1 MKTILVTGAAG
12 FIGMHTSLELLKNFK
27 VVGIDNLSSY
37 YDVSLK
43 KKRLE
48 ILRKNK
54 NFFFYKT
61 DICDNKKIT
70 KIFKKIKPDV
80 VIHLA
85 AIAGVRYS
93 ILNPNI
99 YIQTNLVGFG
109 NIINL
114 SKNLKVK
121 HFVYASSSSV
131 YGGNKKKIAE
141 ETDSVDNPV
150 SLYAATKK
158 SNELIAYTYSSLFN
172 MPTTGLR
179 FFTVYGPWGRP
190 DMALYM
196 FVKSILNKKNINVFN
211 RGKMFRD
218 FTYVDDIVDGI
229 IKVVNKPV
237 SRQNKKLNQAP
248 YSVFNIGSGK
258 SVKLLKFI
266 SEIEKNLQ
274 MRAKKNMMPM
284 QLGDVKKS
292 LSSIKKLNRWVGY
305 KPKFNI
311 QKGIKN
317 FVDWY
322 LSFYKK
328 NKF

>member
-1 MKTILVTGAAG
+1 MKKILVTGAAG
-12 FIGMHTSLELLKNFK
+12 FIGMHTSLQLLKTSK
-27 VVGIDNLSSY
+27 VIGIDNLSSY

-43 KKRLE
+43 KKRLK
-48 ILRKNK
+48 ILKKNK
-54 NFFFYKT
+54 NFFFYKI
-61 DICDNKKIT
+61 DICNKEKLT
-70 KIFKKIKPDV
+70 KIFKKIKPDI

-93 ILNPNI
+93 ILNPDI
-99 YIQTNLVGFG
+99 YIQTNLVGFS

-114 SKNLKVK
+114 SKDLKVK

-141 ETDSVDNPV
+141 ESDSVDNPV

-172 MPTTGLR
+172 IPTTGLR

-218 FTYVDDIVDGI
+218 FTYIDDIVDGI
-229 IKVVNKPV
+229 IRVVNKPA
-237 SRQNKKLNQAP
+237 SKKNKKINQIP
-248 YSVFNIGSGK
+248 YSVYNIGSGK

-266 SEIEKNLQ
+266 SEIEKNLKIK
-274 MRAKKNMMPM
+274 AKKNMMPM
-284 QLGDVKKS
+284 QLGDVKRS
-292 LSSIKKLNRWVGY
+292 LSSIKKLNRWVNY
-305 KPKFNI
+305 QPRFDI

-328 NKF
+328 

>member
-131 YGGNKKKIAE
+131 YGGNNKKIAE

-322 LSFYKK
+322 LSFYKI

>member
-322 LSFYKK
+322 LSFYKI

>member
-12 FIGMHTSLELLKNFK
+12 FIGMHTSLELLKNFR

-61 DICDNKKIT
+61 DICNTKKIT
-70 KIFKKIKPDV
+70 KIFKKIKPDI

-93 ILNPNI
+93 ILNPDI
-99 YIQTNLVGFG
+99 YIKTNLVGFG

-114 SKNLKVK
+114 SKNLKVQ

-141 ETDSVDNPV
+141 EKDNVDNPV

-196 FVKSILNKKNINVFN
+196 FVKSILNKKKINVFN

-218 FTYVDDIVDGI
+218 FTYIDDIVDGI
-229 IKVVNKPV
+229 IKIVNKPAN
-237 SRQNKKLNQAP
+237 RKNKKLSQIP

-274 MRAKKNMMPM
+274 IRAKKNMMPM
-284 QLGDVKKS
+284 QPGDVKKS

-305 KPKFNI
+305 QPGFNI
-311 QKGIKN
+311 QEGIKN
-317 FVDWY
+317 FVNWY

-328 NKF
+328 